1 MCIRTQRSGADC
13 FVLQQSAMSSLVRS
27 FGSLYSQKLRST
39 TRLGSATAAPPRFQA
54 LVRSGFSGS
63 SHGGDVRRPP
73 ARPSQHQ
80 SQDKERTPFF
90 ILARLAV
97 GSILAAAAPMLHS
110 RWASF
115 LLIQS
120 KAKSPVPRA
129 AKLCTDAKFNS
140 APMPSGEVDMVKD
153 TAEVVAEAVEDAATV
168 AEKVSSEVA
177 EQLPENGRLRT
188 AVVLLEHASKE
199 VAEEAHLAQNIIH
212 KVHTSL
218 QCHMFA
224 CGA

>member
-1 MCIRTQRSGADC
+1 MLACLLSVSQSTHDTASPFAFPRLYLIRKSTAFDVHRSFTLTSHPTIPCKLTNGHAFNPHAVARGEVSMLYIYALVPRCWSMCIRTQRSGADC

-90 ILARLAV
+90 ILWLLDCSVRCTV
-97 GSILAAAAPMLHS
+97 ISGS
-110 RWASF
+110 R
-115 LLIQS
+115 
-120 KAKSPVPRA
+120 
-129 AKLCTDAKFNS
+129 
-140 APMPSGEVDMVKD
+140 
-153 TAEVVAEAVEDAATV
+153 
-168 AEKVSSEVA
+168 
-177 EQLPENGRLRT
+177 
-188 AVVLLEHASKE
+188 
-199 VAEEAHLAQNIIH
+199 
-212 KVHTSL
+212 
-218 QCHMFA
+218 
-224 CGA
+224 CGS